1 MSDPREL
8 LDAYASEF
16 RYYLPM
22 SPLSPEGARGPAKSR
37 EDVAP
42 KAFAAL
48 RAVLDLHPA
57 GYAEGEP
64 EYGYHWQTAQPSG
77 HMVEVRNAEPNK
89 PYYCERCQEFWP
101 CETAQAITAALEEAQ

>member
-1 MSDPREL
+1 MAVSDPRAL
-8 LDAYASEF
+8 LDAYAAEVGGVTDDD
-16 RYYLPM
+16 LHD
-22 SPLSPEGARGPAKSR
+22 LLRGTA
-37 EDVAP
+37 AP

-48 RAVLDLHPA
+48 RAVLDLHLA

-64 EYGYHWQTAQPSG
+64 EYGYHWETAQPSG

-101 CETAQAITAALEEAQ
+101 CETVQPITAALEEA